1 MRAVIGARSVGPAI
15 TALTFD
21 FGNTLVPV
29 GNGLLHE
36 VVARTAEQVAD
47 ASGPFA
53 PADFVAIW
61 SEERKRQFAE
71 EVPAGREV
79 DIEQRIVR
87 VLARLRGDDA
97 PPPEGRWDDM
107 AAAA

>member
-1 MRAVIGARSVGPAI
+1 MAFAHGSSLRGPTPCRAPIARIATSAPTARRLDGRTRKMRAVIAARSVGPAI
-15 TALTFD
+15 TAVTFD

-29 GNGLLHE
+29 GNAALHQ

-61 SEERKRQFAE
+61 SE
-71 EVPAGREV
+71 
-79 DIEQRIVR
+79 
-87 VLARLRGDDA
+87 
-97 PPPEGRWDDM
+97 
-107 AAAA
+107 